1 MIMTVAGARADA
13 TFAPRRTFARRRRRR
28 AYHIARMREHV
39 FIQGE
44 SNGDD

>member
-13 TFAPRRTFARRRRRR
+13 TFARRRRWR
-28 AYHIARMREHV
+28 AYHIARMCANSYK

-44 SNGDD
+44 PNSDE